1 MIKKSAARDL
11 MRNKRDKLDEFFIK
25 SAGLK
30 IAEFAFD
37 YIKANSFKNIAIYMS
52 IKNEVRIEYIIDL
65 NKDKK
70 FDIYLPFC
78 KKEDRI
84 CFNKLED
91 INSMRKDYFGISCP
105 KNDNIIDEKDIDVF
119 FVPGLAFDK
128 SGNRVGYG
136 KGCFDRILKN
146 SGKSFFIGVCYDFQ
160 LISGDI
166 IETDGNDIGMDF
178 ILTEKGMY
186 EAANLQRFALNK
198 EK

>member
-1 MIKKSAARDL
+1 
-11 MRNKRDKLDEFFIK
+11 MRTKRNKLDEFFIK
-25 SAGLK
+25 SASLK
-30 IAEFAFD
+30 IAEFVLD
-37 YIKANSFKNIAIYMS
+37 YIETNSFKNIAIYMS
-52 IKNEVRIEYIIDL
+52 IKNEPRIEYIIDL
-65 NKDKK
+65 NKEKK
-70 FDIYLPFC
+70 FDIFLPFC
-78 KKEDRI
+78 KKEDHI

-105 KNDNIIDEKDIDVF
+105 KNDNTIDEKDIDVF

-186 EAANLQRFALNK
+186 EAANLQ
-198 EK
+198 

>member
-1 MIKKSAARDL
+1 

-30 IAEFAFD
+30 IAEFAFG
-37 YIKANSFKNIAIYMS
+37 YITANSFKNIAIYMS
-52 IKNEVRIEYIIDL
+52 IKNEARIEYIIDL

-78 KKEDRI
+78 KKEDSI

-105 KNDNIIDEKDIDVF
+105 KNYNIIDEKEIDVF
-119 FVPGLAFDK
+119 FIPGLAFDK
-128 SGNRVGYG
+128 LGNRVGYG

-146 SGKSFFIGVCYDFQ
+146 SGKSFFVGVCYDFQ

-166 IETDGNDIGMDF
+166 LETDGNDIRMDF
-178 ILTEKGMY
+178 ILTEKGMRRVT
-186 EAANLQRFALNK
+186 NLQ
-198 EK
+198 

>member
-1 MIKKSAARDL
+1 

-52 IKNEVRIEYIIDL
+52 IKNEARIEYIIDF

-146 SGKSFFIGVCYDFQ
+146 LGKSFFIGVCYDFQ

-166 IETDGNDIGMDF
+166 LETDCNDIGMDF

-186 EAANLQRFALNK
+186 EAANLQ
-198 EK
+198 

>member
-1 MIKKSAARDL
+1 
-11 MRNKRDKLDEFFIK
+11 MRNKRNKLDEFFMK

-37 YIKANSFKNIAIYMS
+37 YITANSFKNVAIYMS

-70 FDIYLPFC
+70 FNIYLPFC
-78 KKEDRI
+78 EKEDRI
-84 CFNKLED
+84 CFTELED

-105 KNDNIIDEKDIDVF
+105 KNGNAVDEKNIDVF
-119 FVPGLAFDK
+119 FVPGLAFDI

-146 SGKSFFIGVCYDFQ
+146 SGKSLFIGVCYDFQ
-160 LISGDI
+160 LISGDVL
-166 IETDGNDIGMDF
+166 ETDGNDIGMDF
-178 ILTEKGMY
+178 ILTEKGMRGIT
-186 EAANLQRFALNK
+186 NLQ
-198 EK
+198 

>member
-1 MIKKSAARDL
+1 

-52 IKNEVRIEYIIDL
+52 IKNEARIEYIIDF

-105 KNDNIIDEKDIDVF
+105 KNDNTIDEKDIDVF

-146 SGKSFFIGVCYDFQ
+146 LGKSFFIGVCYDFQ

-166 IETDGNDIGMDF
+166 LETDCNDIGMDF

-186 EAANLQRFALNK
+186 EAANLQ
-198 EK
+198 

>member
-1 MIKKSAARDL
+1 

-52 IKNEVRIEYIIDL
+52 IKNEARIEYIIDL